1 MVGRILRMVRILCML
16 PEPRSINLIVSSPG
30 HFGFVTNAAAR
41 ATFVSNAVKMIED
54 YGFDGM

>member
-1 MVGRILRMVRILCML
+1 LVDGHTPSQVHIYVLAPKEPVSYL
-16 PEPRSINLIVSSPG
+16 PLG
-30 HFGFVTNAAAR
+30 HFAFVTNAAAR